1 MQIGRFHEELQGFS
15 TADSLDDVTEL
26 LRLHAS
32 RLGFEWFVYALDLHE
47 GGPSSRLALA
57 NGYPGAWI
65 EHYFREGFLGQDP
78 VMTYCR
84 EHIVPTEWSS
94 LGPAALGSRVMREAP
109 DFGLSEGL
117 SAPLHGP
124 RGDLGVLSFATGAE
138 LRSARKRTRRALPY
152 VHLLA
157 GYVHEA
163 LRRVVAAEGARMSRP
178 LSPRERECLLWVAE
192 GKTSW
197 EIGVI
202 LKTSERTVN
211 FHLQNACAKLGVSNR
226 QHAVAKAMLLGLLRS
241 PPLSDLTAERA
252 RACPLISVA

>member
-1 MQIGRFHEELQGFS
+1 
-15 TADSLDDVTEL
+15 
-26 LRLHAS
+26 
-32 RLGFEWFVYALDLHE
+32 
-47 GGPSSRLALA
+47 
-57 NGYPGAWI
+57 
-65 EHYFREGFLGQDP
+65 
-78 VMTYCR
+78 MTYCR

-94 LGPAALGSRVMREAP
+94 LGPAALESRVMREAA

-124 RGDLGVLSFATGAE
+124 RGALGVLSFATGAE
-138 LRSARKRTRRALPY
+138 LRSARRRTRRALPH

-163 LRRVVAAEGARMSRP
+163 LRRVLVTEGARMSRP

-202 LKTSERTVN
+202 LATSERTVN

-226 QHAVAKAMLLGLLRS
+226 QHAVAKATLLGLLRS
-241 PPLSDLTAERA
+241 PPLSDLTVERA
-252 RACPLISVA
+252 LACPLTSVR

>member
-15 TADSLDDVTEL
+15 TADSLLGVTEL

-32 RLGFEWFVYALDLHE
+32 ELGFEWFVYALELQE

-57 NGYPGAWI
+57 NGYPEAWI
-65 EHYFREGFLGQDP
+65 EHYFREGLLGQDP

-94 LGPAALGSRVMREAP
+94 LGPAALESRVMREAA

-163 LRRVVAAEGARMSRP
+163 LLRVLVTEGARMSRP

-202 LKTSERTVN
+202 LATSERTVN

-226 QHAVAKAMLLGLLRS
+226 QHAVAKAMLLGLLRT
-241 PPLSDLTAERA
+241 PLSDLTAERA
-252 RACPLISVA
+252 LACTLTSGR